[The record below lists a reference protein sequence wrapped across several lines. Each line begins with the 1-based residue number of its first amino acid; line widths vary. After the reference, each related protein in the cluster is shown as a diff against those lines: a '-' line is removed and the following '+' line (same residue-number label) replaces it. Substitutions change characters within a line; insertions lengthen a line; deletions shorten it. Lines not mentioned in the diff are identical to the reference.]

1 MKKVIEVFA
10 LLNGILL
17 VLSGLG
23 MIITGIGGKGDS
35 VISYGALNAFLGG
48 CIFSIVNL
56 LICLALNS
64 LSNQDQVR

>member
-1 MKKVIEVFA
+1 
-10 LLNGILL
+10 
-17 VLSGLG
+17 